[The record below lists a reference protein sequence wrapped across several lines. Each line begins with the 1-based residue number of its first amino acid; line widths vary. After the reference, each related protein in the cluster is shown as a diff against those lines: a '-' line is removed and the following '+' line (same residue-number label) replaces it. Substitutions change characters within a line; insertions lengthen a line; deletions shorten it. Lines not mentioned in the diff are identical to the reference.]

1 MYDIKDS
8 RGVPVSGGIPPIVRY
23 AFIIGIILIFVIVGL
38 VIFAANANHIWPS
51 EASQKIPL

>member
-23 AFIIGIILIFVIVGL
+23 AFIIGLVMIIVILGL
-38 VIFAANANHIWPS
+38 VVFAASSNHVWPS
-51 EASQKIPL
+51 ENSAKIPL

>member
-23 AFIIGIILIFVIVGL
+23 AFIIGVIVIFVIVGL
-38 VIFAANANHIWPS
+38 VIFAANANHVWPS